1 MCMMGFSSTTDE
13 FSLSFVYEG
22 SLVSVGHSKCR
33 PASEE
38 PGQTCTA
45 RDYLIAIPR
54 SGLFVKHR
62 GPVTAFA
69 DPNHAVLFNPGETFR
84 FSHPGCSG
92 NDCVIFRLAPR
103 LVRDVVSM
111 WDPLAADRPD
121 RLFGFDVVGVEPRA
135 FLLQRL
141 AYERAVRGGDDSG
154 IAIEEAVVRLLGEL
168 VQCAYTEK
176 GQRPAT
182 ALAGA
187 AREHARCV
195 AKVKAYLALQ
205 FRERLTLN
213 DISEEAEVSPFHLC
227 RMFKKETGLSIHRY
241 LNRLRLRACVDGL
254 TQANQGLTDLAIN
267 AGYSSHSHFTE
278 AFRREFGVPPSVVR
292 KAMLESSR
300 EQLNELLRSQMG
312 LTTTAAAG

>member
-1 MCMMGFSSTTDE
+1 MMGFSSTTDE
-13 FSLSFVYEG
+13 FSLSYVYEG
-22 SLVSVGHSKCR
+22 TLVSVGHSKCR
-33 PASEE
+33 PSIED
-38 PGQTCTA
+38 PGHQCTS

-54 SGLFVKHR
+54 SGLFIKHR

-84 FSHPGCSG
+84 FSHPGCVG
-92 NDCVIFRLAPR
+92 DDCVVFRLAPR

-121 RLFGFDVVGVEPRA
+121 RLFSFDVVGVEPRA

-141 AYERAVRGGDDSG
+141 AYERAVRGTDDSA
-154 IAIEEAVVRLLGEL
+154 IAIEEAVVRLLGEI
-168 VQCAYTEK
+168 VQTAYTEK
-176 GQRPAT
+176 GQRPAG

-195 AKVKAYLALQ
+195 ARVKAFMAQQ

-213 DISEEAEVSPFHLC
+213 EISEEAEVSPFHLC

-241 LNRLRLRACVDGL
+241 LNRLRLRACVDSL
-254 TQANQGLTDLAIN
+254 TQAQQGLTDLAISV
-267 AGYSSHSHFTE
+267 GYSSHSHFTE

-292 KAMLESSR
+292 KAMLETSR
-300 EQLNELLRSQMG
+300 DELNLLLKGQLHSM
-312 LTTTAAAG
+312 AAG